1 MHPCHI
7 YSDGVPEIPV
17 NKEVAKRLTL
27 QEAHLARAQN
37 IEIFAIGIGEQITQE
52 VIHGIA
58 NQPPSRHV
66 FRVDQFRELEF
77 ILKPVARAAC
87 VAPGKDLKQLH
98 HLFQQMNEVYGD
110 RSGKG
115 FSCFSYDLFVNS
127 IMLVIQLCLDYC
139 KSSVR
144 FILIPVIKLD
154 CLKIVTILF
163 IFLT

>member
-1 MHPCHI
+1 M
-7 YSDGVPEIPV
+7 PEIPV

-27 QEAHLARAQN
+27 QEADLARAQD

-66 FRVDQFRELEF
+66 FRVDQFQELEF

-87 VAPGKDLKQLH
+87 VAPGKDLKQLDLH

-110 RSGKG
+110 RCGKG
-115 FSCFSYDLFVNS
+115 FFRFSYDLFVNS
-127 IMLVIQLCLDYC
+127 IMLIIQLCLDYY
-139 KSSVR
+139 KRTVR
-144 FILIPVIKLD
+144 FTLIPGIRLD
-154 CLKIVTILF
+154 CLKFVTMLF